1 VVSGPHPWA
10 MATAAFRALVHPF
23 ASVGRASNRFGLL
36 PFRGS
41 AEESEQNL
49 DKYGPSGK
57 AVTCD
62 RVVSQKHRNAV
73 CRVAWR

>member
-1 VVSGPHPWA
+1 MNGRRALLVVSGPHPWA

-41 AEESEQNL
+41 GESEQNL
-49 DKYGPSGK
+49 QKYGPSGM
-57 AVTCD
+57 AVL
-62 RVVSQKHRNAV
+62 
-73 CRVAWR
+73 